1 MTKGSFILVPVMCDR
16 SRQMAEFWVKLFHH
30 RYLQIGNFVSDPCLK
45 LGIVSNA
52 LVFVLR

>member
-1 MTKGSFILVPVMCDR
+1 MKGSFVLVPVMCDR

-30 RYLQIGNFVSDPCLK
+30 RYLQIGNFVSDPCVK

-52 LVFVLR
+52 LVFLLR